1 MFLTMTI
8 QADADRVGGCE
19 AILRGLKKRH
29 EVTGTVLDLVHTASR
44 LPEQPRPL
52 CCWNGLLVW
61 NTYVFI
67 GHSSQPSHSHHG
79 VAMASCIV
87 AGHLQCMQFHCSVLG
102 WSRVRIRRGRDLT
115 IITIVVCGVSII
127 GIIWLGSV
135 AASVVVLMTLYEL
148 FSGRSGCSFLCANV
162 NYG

>member
-1 MFLTMTI
+1 MAI

-29 EVTGTVLDLVHTASR
+29 EVMGTVPVLVHAASR
-44 LPEQPRPL
+44 FPEQPQPL
-52 CCWNGLLVW
+52 CRWNGLLVW

-67 GHSSQPSHSHHG
+67 GHSFQPSHSHHG
-79 VAMASCIV
+79 VVMASCII
-87 AGHLQCMQFHCSVLG
+87 AGHLQCMQFHCSVRG
-102 WSRVRIRRGRDLT
+102 WSRVCIRQGRDLT
-115 IITIVVCGVSII
+115 IITIVVCGVLVI

-135 AASVVVLMTLYEL
+135 TSVVVLMTLYEL